1 VESKPAPAPAA
12 VARAAPLT
20 RAPSSSTTPEKEV
33 VYVDVD
39 GKPWAE
45 LRVRVHMEDTNPAG
59 GLKACSLD
67 NYTERMR
74 SQALWEATGAN
85 HEKFAARNLAILI
98 NEFAMEIKGASPAV
112 QTQVRV
118 QGYMDFPMA
127 PQMYWTTR
135 ILVGDEVYA
144 TQKYGHVMCA
154 RKNDGSYAPVNESRY
169 APETVGMRKVFS
181 SPWKRGTTTT
191 ARFFAEYPDGGA
203 PFAPVAHKKVGYRVR
218 QADCDM
224 YNVLFHPRVQEILET
239 VAERG
244 DCTAAY
250 INLRTPT
257 QPFDDLVAHQ
267 FIDENGSSLFLL
279 CKGAEL
285 IFSAIAHYGEHRGL
299 TQQQIKCA
307 ANKAPALAKFVNGGD
322 RPANSPDLDLTMLP

>member
-1 VESKPAPAPAA
+1 
-12 VARAAPLT
+12 
-20 RAPSSSTTPEKEV
+20 
-33 VYVDVD
+33 VDVD